1 MPFACDKYK
10 SHRERSRYHCRRPS
24 NDSAILVITAAIQE
38 GRSIM
43 RKSVTSLATI
53 AVMLCQSSVMSLQIV
68 TPPLKQHK
76 NTIPSIS
83 SIKQSCYHTPLSYRR
98 NNSSSHATTAASSY
112 TALFSTPTN
121 AIDAEIIK
129 SKRTTLL
136 FPSNTKR
143 RRNSGSPLRSST
155 SSNGNTPSP
164 FEEDITSPS
173 SSVSSSSDSA
183 ISFLQAVDNFGMNL
197 KPLAIQAYEKS
208 NVINGES
215 SNQSN
220 NTKQTSLKSLF
231 HRVKSNIL
239 WMMYIIY
246 RGYRG
251 FFVILPAV
259 FREVYRQLEESDL
272 VMDAYGDEVGDDG
285 EVGEKKP
292 LKLRTRITT
301 SILSSIL
308 TMSYVVSGGLRVL
321 GKFIQTFTNTTSVE
335 SSLEAAADEMADNE
349 DKLAVRYKGK

>member
-1 MPFACDKYK
+1 MK
-10 SHRERSRYHCRRPS
+10 RSIAVAPIALTLS
-24 NDSAILVITAAIQE
+24 PILV
-38 GRSIM
+38 
-43 RKSVTSLATI
+43 V
-53 AVMLCQSSVMSLQIV
+53 SLQIV
-68 TPPLKQHK
+68 TPPLKQQK
-76 NTIPSIS
+76 NRFPSVL
-83 SIKQSCYHTPLSYRR
+83 SIEQPCYRTSFCYRR
-98 NNSSSHATTAASSY
+98 KSSSPFATTTTAVTSY

-136 FPSNTKR
+136 FPSNNTQR

-164 FEEDITSPS
+164 SEEDTAITTSE
-173 SSVSSSSDSA
+173 SA

-208 NVINGES
+208 NAINGES
-215 SNQSN
+215 KETN
-220 NTKQTSLKSLF
+220 KQTSLKSLF
-231 HRVKSNIL
+231 HRVKSNLL

-259 FREVYRQLEESDL
+259 FKEVYRQLEESDL
-272 VMDAYGDEVGDDG
+272 VMDAYGDEEVEDGGSSGG

-292 LKLRTRITT
+292 LRLRTRITT
-301 SILSSIL
+301 SILTSIL
-308 TMSYVVSGGLRVL
+308 TMSYVVSGGIRVI
-321 GKFIQTFTNTTSVE
+321 GKFIKTFTTTSSVE
-335 SSLEAAADEMADNE
+335 SSLEAAADEMVDNE
-349 DKLAVRYKGK
+349 DKLAGRYKGE

>member
-1 MPFACDKYK
+1 MK
-10 SHRERSRYHCRRPS
+10 
-24 NDSAILVITAAIQE
+24 N
-38 GRSIM
+38 
-43 RKSVTSLATI
+43 SVALTPI
-53 AVMLCQSSVMSLQIV
+53 ALMLCPSLVMSLQII
-68 TPPLKQHK
+68 TPPLKEQKSHV
-76 NTIPSIS
+76 PSFS
-83 SIKQSCYHTPLSYRR
+83 SINQPCYHTSMRHRR
-98 NNSSSHATTAASSY
+98 KNSSSFATTTPATTAASSY
-112 TALFSTPTN
+112 TTLFSTPTN

-129 SKRTTLL
+129 YKRTLL

-143 RRNSGSPLRSST
+143 RRNSGSPLHSST
-155 SSNGNTPSP
+155 SSNGNASSPS
-164 FEEDITSPS
+164 EEDTTTSPS
-173 SSVSSSSDSA
+173 EST
-183 ISFLQAVDNFGMNL
+183 ISFLKAVDNFGMSL

-208 NVINGES
+208 NAINGE
-215 SNQSN
+215 QTN
-220 NTKQTSLKSLF
+220 NKQTSLKSLF

-272 VMDAYGDEVGDDG
+272 VMDAYGDEEEEVENGG

-292 LKLRTRITT
+292 LRLRTRITT

-308 TMSYVVSGGLRVL
+308 TMSYVVSGGIRVL

-349 DKLAVRYKGK
+349 DKLAGRYKGK

>member
-1 MPFACDKYK
+1 MK
-10 SHRERSRYHCRRPS
+10 
-24 NDSAILVITAAIQE
+24 
-38 GRSIM
+38 
-43 RKSVTSLATI
+43 KSVALTPI
-53 AVMLCQSSVMSLQIV
+53 ALMLCPSLVMSLQII
-68 TPPLKQHK
+68 TPPLKEQKSHV
-76 NTIPSIS
+76 PSFS
-83 SIKQSCYHTPLSYRR
+83 SIKQPCYHTTMRHRR
-98 NNSSSHATTAASSY
+98 KNSSSFATTAPVTTAASSY
-112 TALFSTPTN
+112 TTLFSTPTN

-129 SKRTTLL
+129 YKRTLL

-143 RRNSGSPLRSST
+143 RRNSGSPLHSST
-155 SSNGNTPSP
+155 SSNGNASSPS
-164 FEEDITSPS
+164 EEDTTTTTSPS
-173 SSVSSSSDSA
+173 EST
-183 ISFLQAVDNFGMNL
+183 ISFLKAVDNFGMSL

-208 NVINGES
+208 NAINGES
-215 SNQSN
+215 KQQTN
-220 NTKQTSLKSLF
+220 NKQISLKSLF

-272 VMDAYGDEVGDDG
+272 VMDAYGDEEEVENGGGSSSG

-292 LKLRTRITT
+292 LRLRTRITT

-308 TMSYVVSGGLRVL
+308 TMSYVVSGGIRVL

-349 DKLAVRYKGK
+349 DKLAGRYKGK

>member
-1 MPFACDKYK
+1 MK
-10 SHRERSRYHCRRPS
+10 
-24 NDSAILVITAAIQE
+24 
-38 GRSIM
+38 
-43 RKSVTSLATI
+43 KSVALTPI
-53 AVMLCQSSVMSLQIV
+53 ALMLCPSLVMSLQII
-68 TPPLKQHK
+68 TPPLKEQK
-76 NTIPSIS
+76 SLVPSFS
-83 SIKQSCYHTPLSYRR
+83 SIKQPCYHTTMRHRR
-98 NNSSSHATTAASSY
+98 KNSSTPATTAASSY
-112 TALFSTPTN
+112 TTLFSTPTN

-129 SKRTTLL
+129 YKRTLL

-143 RRNSGSPLRSST
+143 RRNSGSPLHSST
-155 SSNGNTPSP
+155 SSNGNASSPS
-164 FEEDITSPS
+164 EEDTTTTSPS
-173 SSVSSSSDSA
+173 EST
-183 ISFLQAVDNFGMNL
+183 ISFLKAVDNFGMNL

-208 NVINGES
+208 NAINGES
-215 SNQSN
+215 KQQTN
-220 NTKQTSLKSLF
+220 NKQTSLKSLF

-272 VMDAYGDEVGDDG
+272 VMDAYGDEEEVENGGGSSSG

-292 LKLRTRITT
+292 LRLRTRITT

-308 TMSYVVSGGLRVL
+308 TMSYVVSGGIRVL

-349 DKLAVRYKGK
+349 DKLAGRCKGK